1 MQQGWDDIVKIN
13 VCGTTYEC
21 RKTVIESHEDTLLAM
36 LLKHYDKDK
45 KESLFV
51 QRDPKMFRWILYWYT
66 TGILVEAD
74 TVKVHK
80 EVWDEELRYY
90 ALFPPTDMENQES
103 KKRIRDESHELRQ
116 KAIEHFGMM
125 GKAYQERR
133 VTYGHLLSYMM
144 DKKELYNT
152 IWSHFTF
159 IAPEGHQKQFTFPD
173 AYDVNVRINPSWLKQ
188 NFEEFRQY
196 SADVGFEVVE
206 SHYSDIRIN
215 HNHRYPPA
223 SCMHVTTQHCVITV
237 AIRPKDN

>member
-1 MQQGWDDIVKIN
+1 MEEGWDDIVKIN
-13 VCGTTYEC
+13 VCGTLYEC

-74 TVKVHK
+74 TVKVPK

-116 KAIEHFGMM
+116 KAIEQFGKME
-125 GKAYQERR
+125 KACQERR
-133 VTYGHLLSYMM
+133 THYGHLLSYMM
-144 DKKELYNT
+144 DKQQLDNNG
-152 IWSHFTF
+152 WSYYTF
-159 IAPEGHQKQFTFPD
+159 IGADSYQRQFSFPD
-173 AYDVNVRINPSWLKQ
+173 AYDVNVRINPTWLKH
-188 NFEEFRQY
+188 NFKEFRDY
-196 SADVGFEVVE
+196 CADVGFEVSE
-206 SHYSDIRIN
+206 SDYSDRRVL
-215 HNHRYPPA
+215 HNYRYPP
-223 SCMHVTTQHCVITV
+223 SLCMHVTTQHCCITI
-237 AIRPKDN
+237 AFKAKND